1 MTFLQPIW
9 LILALPLALGLWV
22 WPLPSRW
29 LMGLRIAA
37 LVLIVLA
44 MSGPAIRLPSRAG
57 TVIVVADRSFSMPG
71 LAAERQT
78 ELINALRSNMG
89 TRDQLGV
96 LAFAGRVAVELPP
109 GHDQFTGFSHLV
121 HRGAS
126 DLDKALTAAMALI
139 PDDAPGRIFVISDG
153 RWTGPD
159 PAATAAR
166 AAAADIAIDYQLLQ
180 RPTANDLAIARVH
193 PPASVA
199 PGEAFMINSF
209 IQSPVPQ
216 TISYQLLRND
226 TVIASGQRQVPAGI
240 SRLTFRDRADEPGT
254 NQYLLNIRSDAD
266 DPVPENNTARMLVG
280 IEGPLPIAHV
290 TESADSQ
297 LGALLRTGQLNL
309 VTVHPARMDW
319 SLEGLSNYSAVLLEN
334 CPAPQLGDAAME
346 QLVGWINETGAG
358 LMMTGGRQSFGPGG
372 YFKSPLDPIL
382 PVSMELRQE
391 HRKFALALVVALDR
405 SGSMSMTVG
414 GGRTKM
420 DLANLATAEAL
431 DLLGPMDEFG
441 AIAVDSSPHQIAR
454 LTRLSDPATRRR
466 IRNDVLGIESM
477 GGGIFV
483 YEALSH
489 AAAMVADSN
498 ASTRHIILF
507 SDAQDS
513 EEPGKYKEL
522 LEQCKDAGITVT
534 VIGLGKPTDVDADL
548 LRDIAQRG
556 AGRIFFTEDPEELP
570 RLFAQDTFIVAR
582 SSFLEEITPVRAT
595 VGMNLLTDQAM
606 SIDRPVGGYNLTY
619 LKPKANLAAVTE
631 DDNSAP
637 LIASWSSGI
646 GRVVC
651 YTGEADGQYTGP
663 IAQWSQVG
671 RMFSSLGR
679 WVMGKG
685 RQLSAEALVTQEA
698 EAGQSIVRVHLDPDR
713 QSQPFENMPTLR
725 VLRGVL
731 GRPPEAGALAME
743 WVDADTL
750 EARVPLEGNET
761 AIATVDAGA
770 TGTVSLPPVCLPY
783 SPEFR
788 PIDQQVG
795 PATLERLARITSGTQ
810 RIAAGD
816 IWDDLPHRPRLI
828 DIGPWLL
835 IVAVSLFLLEV
846 LERRSGWL
854 STRGQAIRRIQR
866 LRQPVEPKPAR
877 PTGQRT
883 RQAKPKP
890 AAPSQ
895 TPRDQPE
902 SASPETDRTPQAD
915 AQTDMFDAMRR
926 AQQRARG
933 RTNRP

>member
-9 LILALPLALGLWV
+9 LMLVFPLALGLWV
-22 WPLPSRW
+22 WPLSTRW

-37 LVLIVLA
+37 LALIVLA
-44 MSGPAIRLPSRAG
+44 MSGPAVRLPSRAG
-57 TVIVVADRSFSMPG
+57 TVVVVADRSFSMPG
-71 LAAERQT
+71 LAADRQT
-78 ELINALRSNMG
+78 ELIHALRSNMG
-89 TRDQLGV
+89 VRDQLGV
-96 LAFAGRVAVELPP
+96 LAFAQRVAVELPP
-109 GHDQFTGFSHLV
+109 GHDQFNGFSHLV
-121 HRGAS
+121 NRGGS
-126 DLDKALTAAMALI
+126 NLDKALGAAMALI

-166 AAAADIAIDYQLLQ
+166 AAAANIAIDYQLLQ
-180 RPTANDLAIARVH
+180 RPTANDLAIARVG

-216 TISYQLLRND
+216 RISYQLLRND
-226 TVIASGQRQVPAGI
+226 TVIASGARQVPAGI
-240 SRLTFRDRADEPGT
+240 SRLTFRDRAEEPGT

-290 TESADSQ
+290 TESPASQ
-297 LGALLRTGQLNL
+297 LGELLRAGRLNV
-309 VTVHPARMDW
+309 VTLNPAQMDW

-346 QLVGWINETGAG
+346 QLAGWVNETGAG

-441 AIAVDSSPHQIAR
+441 AVAVDSSPHQVAK
-454 LTRLSDPATRRR
+454 LTQLNDPARRRR
-466 IRNDVLGIESM
+466 IRNDVLSIESM

-489 AAAMVADSN
+489 AAAMIADSN

-513 EEPGKYKEL
+513 EEPGKYKQL

-534 VIGLGKPTDVDADL
+534 VIGLGKPTDVDAGL

-556 AGRIFFTEDPEELP
+556 EGRIFFTENAEELP

-582 SSFLEEITPVRAT
+582 SSFLEQITPVRAT
-595 VGMNLLTDQAM
+595 AGMNLLADQSP
-606 SIDRPVGGYNLTY
+606 SISQPVGGYNLTY

-637 LIASWSSGI
+637 LVASWSSGI

-651 YTGEADGQYTGP
+651 YTGEADGKYTGP
-663 IAQWSQVG
+663 IAQWPGVG

-679 WVMGKG
+679 WAVGKG
-685 RQLSAEALVTQEA
+685 RQLSADTLVTQET
-698 EAGQSIVRVHLDPDR
+698 ESGQSIVRVHLDPDR
-713 QSQPFENMPTLR
+713 QRQPFDQMPKVR

-731 GRPPEAGALAME
+731 GRPPQASELPME
-743 WVDADTL
+743 WADADTL
-750 EARVPLEGNET
+750 EAHVALEGNET
-761 AIATVDAGA
+761 AIATVDAGSA
-770 TGTVSLPPVCLPY
+770 GSVSLPPVCLPY

-788 PIDQQVG
+788 PIDEQVG
-795 PATLERLARITSGTQ
+795 PATLQRLARITSGTQ

-835 IVAVSLFLLEV
+835 FVAVLLFLLEV

-854 STRGQAIRRIQR
+854 STRGQAIRRIR
-866 LRQPVEPKPAR
+866 LQRQPAEDKPAKPLHQRARRTASQPTPSPQKPDSQPKP
-877 PTGQRT
+877 TSKQSD
-883 RQAKPKP
+883 KPSEP
-890 AAPSQ
+890 Q
-895 TPRDQPE
+895 TD
-902 SASPETDRTPQAD
+902 
-915 AQTDMFDAMRR
+915 TDMFDAMRR

-933 RTNRP
+933 RTNRS